1 MQFPSTWCSL
11 PATIRA
17 PPHKCGLLLHCNISI
32 MAGKDGGAAPPSS
45 YMVKDLRGHLRSLF
59 IISVKPTSTPGG
71 GGPGE
76 VMMCLS
82 EKALIM

>member
-1 MQFPSTWCSL
+1 
-11 PATIRA
+11 
-17 PPHKCGLLLHCNISI
+17 

-45 YMVKDLRGHLRSLF
+45 YVVKDLRGHLRSLF